1 MRIPE
6 IVTQN
11 KIRDA
16 KICDLFLEGD
26 LTTEEIGGRFGITGR
41 QVRRLLYRNRAVLKL
56 DKEYEKLKR
65 ILWLK
70 KQLTKSKDTKKD
82 PADLLDQI
90 RIEIE
95 GNKVQHSGEIKGGE
109 LRIINIISNGKPN
122 ESLIERLRHNPN
134 NLSG

>member
-16 KICDLFLEGD
+16 KICDLFLDGE
-26 LTTEEIGGRFGITGR
+26 LTTEEIGGQFGITGR

-56 DKEYEKLKR
+56 DKDYEKLKR

-70 KQLTKSKDTKKD
+70 KQITKDSKSKKD
-82 PADLLDQI
+82 PVDILDQI
-90 RIEIE
+90 RVELE
-95 GNKVQHSGEIKGGE
+95 GNKVEHTGIGETKIVFITPKERQESGH
-109 LRIINIISNGKPN
+109 RIAAVSV
-122 ESLIERLRHNPN
+122 
-134 NLSG
+134 